1 MSDSSSDESDA
12 RLREAAVTVQD
23 IFAKKPGQ
31 KKPQE
36 SVQEINDATKDTGTT
51 ITDLSAECRQF
62 LAKSLSNNLDKQ
74 IKIVDKHLEIQD
86 NDNSTGI
93 KLFTDSTVELV
104 ELEEPEVQRPRKKH
118 KKSKEKVTD
127 DMLAAIAV
135 TPEWV
140 LQRSGIQG
148 ANN

>member
-1 MSDSSSDESDA
+1 MGYWPS
-12 RLREAAVTVQD
+12 
-23 IFAKKPGQ
+23 IG
-31 KKPQE
+31 
-36 SVQEINDATKDTGTT
+36 VQENNDATKDTGTT
-51 ITDLSAECRQF
+51 ITDLSTECRQF
-62 LAKSLSNNLDKQ
+62 LAKSLSNNLDKK
-74 IKIVDKHLEIQD
+74 IKIVDKHFEIQGD
-86 NDNSTGI
+86 DNSTGI

-140 LQRSGIQG
+140 LQQSGIPG
-148 ANN
+148 ANK

>member
-1 MSDSSSDESDA
+1 MSDSSSDESDE
-12 RLREAAVTVQD
+12 RLREAAVTVQN
-23 IFAKKPGQ
+23 IFAKSPVQ

-36 SVQEINDATKDTGTT
+36 SVQENNDATKDTGTT
-51 ITDLSAECRQF
+51 ITDLSTECRQF
-62 LAKSLSNNLDKQ
+62 LAKSLSNNLDKK
-74 IKIVDKHLEIQD
+74 IKIVDKHFEIQGD
-86 NDNSTGI
+86 DNSTGI

-140 LQRSGIQG
+140 LQQSGIPG
-148 ANN
+148 ANK